1 MHHDTA
7 PEPDLA
13 GFSLRPM
20 TAVDIGDWY
29 AYLSDP
35 AAIEHTSW
43 SLGSAADLA
52 PLIAEYNGGL
62 PGSQRR
68 FAIHSG
74 ALNRLVGTIGFHTI
88 SPVNKTAELAY
99 DLHPAF
105 WGQGIASAC
114 VKAVIAW
121 AVAQHAY
128 VRIQATVLDSNGAS
142 ARVLEKCGF
151 QYEGTLRRY
160 RFVRGVPRDY
170 AMYAWLPLSSPTA
183 AAPAAG
189 SP

>member
-1 MHHDTA
+1 MRHDTA
-7 PEPDLA
+7 PELDLA
-13 GFSLRPM
+13 GFSLRPL
-20 TAVDIGDWY
+20 TAADIGDWY
-29 AYLSDP
+29 AYLSGP

-43 SLGSAADLA
+43 SLRGAGDLA
-52 PLIAEYNGGL
+52 PLIAEYHGEL

-74 ALNRLVGTIGFHTI
+74 ALNRLIGTIGFHTI

-99 DLHPAF
+99 DLHPAC

-121 AVAQHAY
+121 GVTRHAY
-128 VRIQATVLDSNGAS
+128 VRIRATVLDTNGAS

-151 QYEGTLRRY
+151 QYEGTLRHY

-170 AMYAWLPLSSPTA
+170 AMYAWLPLSLLPS
-183 AAPAAG
+183 AAPAAA